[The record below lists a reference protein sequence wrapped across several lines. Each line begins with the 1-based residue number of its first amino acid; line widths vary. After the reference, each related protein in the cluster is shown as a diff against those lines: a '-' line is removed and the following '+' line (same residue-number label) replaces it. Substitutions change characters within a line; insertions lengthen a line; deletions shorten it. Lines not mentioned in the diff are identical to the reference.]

1 MKPPPPP
8 PTHSPALAPISPLE
22 IFDLKSQQRGR
33 SLSLLIKKQCRVFS
47 SWRPFAGSRLS
58 VLPLS
63 LSVPFLFGWQ
73 RATPALQRYIE
84 VAQNICHGAGDQ
96 RAEGGASCPAHL
108 KPARSRAPTFVVD
121 MTENVCCRAAKGLR
135 RHRRFLFFFF
145 PPYHCFNALCRGRG
159 I

>member
-8 PTHSPALAPISPLE
+8 TYSPALAPISPLE

-58 VLPLS
+58 VLSLS
-63 LSVPFLFGWQ
+63 LTVPFLFGWQ

-84 VAQNICHGAGDQ
+84 VAQISVKARETNE
-96 RAEGGASCPAHL
+96 RKGGASCPAHL
-108 KPARSRAPTFVVD
+108 EPARSRAPTFVVD
-121 MTENVCCRAAKGLR
+121 MTENVCCRAAKGLC
-135 RHRRFLFFFF
+135 RHRRFFFF